1 MRDLVKETVEQLHA
15 ELENSKNVNPD
26 LEVALKQLSQDIERV
41 LDQSSDKK
49 PHPETLRER
58 SEAVA
63 ARFTAAHPRLERI
76 LNELADALGKM
87 GI

>member
-1 MRDLVKETVEQLHA
+1 MRNTVKKTVEQLHA
-15 ELENSKNVNPD
+15 ELKNSENVDPD
-26 LEVALKQLSQDIERV
+26 LEASLKQLSKDIERV
-41 LDQSSDKK
+41 LDQSPDKEQ
-49 PHPETLRER
+49 HSETLRER

>member
-1 MRDLVKETVEQLHA
+1 MKDIIKNTVEQLHA
-15 ELENSKNVNPD
+15 ELENSENVDSD
-26 LEVALKQLSQDIERV
+26 LEASLNQLSRDIERI
-41 LDQSSDKK
+41 LDHSPDKES
-49 PHPETLRER
+49 HSETLRER

-63 ARFTAAHPRLERI
+63 ARFTAAHPKLERI